1 MSLGG
6 YKFEGRYSNRG
17 SLTDTEWCLQIHKTR
32 IAAFMAAN
40 ARANAGWTFDYS
52 DGQLPYGTS
61 GNVIYRLD
69 ELGYNYVTTF
79 KNGNDAYFH
88 ICSFFYWTSSTS
100 SSTQG
105 QIALRNWIR
114 NYTGTY
120 GYIYTPQWNGNTLF
134 HRIGCTRTEPDSSN
148 WKNMSQLI
156 PAGSTKYH
164 GTYDYAGC
172 SSTPDTSYTFFKK
185 TSYYAGY
192 AVKGKH
198 IISIQQCE
206 ALDKYAIS
214 ILTADP
220 YSTMFNPDSPV
231 VKFGYYCFIGRTES
245 ASNGEAYIGSSFGST
260 SMDYEYYTV
269 SSLQLLNKDSLP
281 TSSEYFSYRLIP
293 SPISVYYP
301 PVQEYPFSAIT
312 AIGTSNLSLLKT
324 SGIGNIYIDLLSW
337 NCVPYQQSNFNMYE
351 AVANGNYL
359 TIGGV
364 TISSGGTSYMAIFGY
379 TSSYWNDISGQ
390 NQRIFCGWDSSNPDI
405 TLTSAWEEYTE

>member
-61 GNVIYRLD
+61 GNV
-69 ELGYNYVTTF
+69 
-79 KNGNDAYFH
+79 
-88 ICSFFYWTSSTS
+88 
-100 SSTQG
+100 
-105 QIALRNWIR
+105 
-114 NYTGTY
+114 
-120 GYIYTPQWNGNTLF
+120 
-134 HRIGCTRTEPDSSN
+134 
-148 WKNMSQLI
+148 
-156 PAGSTKYH
+156 
-164 GTYDYAGC
+164 
-172 SSTPDTSYTFFKK
+172 TSYTFFKK

-351 AVANGNYL
+351 SVANGNYL

-364 TISSGGTSYMAIFGY
+364 TFSSGGNSYVAIFGY
-379 TSSYWNDISGQ
+379 TSSYWNDTSGQ